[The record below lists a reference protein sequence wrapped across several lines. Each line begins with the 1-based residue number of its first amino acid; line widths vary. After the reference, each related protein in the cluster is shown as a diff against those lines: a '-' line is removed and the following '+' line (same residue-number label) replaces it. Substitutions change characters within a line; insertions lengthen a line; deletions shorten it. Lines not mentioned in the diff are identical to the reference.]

1 MVAEFIAVHLA
12 RAVISQVVQK
22 LGDLLANEAKSLSS
36 VRDDV
41 EYLKREL
48 KFINGFL
55 EDADRR
61 QKQEGLVRD
70 WIAEVRD
77 VACEIE
83 DAIEIYVSN
92 VDSAFIRVLRR
103 RKLRSRIKSIKN
115 NLQSLRER
123 SLTYQIQLNN
133 VEEGTSSLRNLRKSY
148 PEEEEDVVSM
158 KDVAM
163 NLKARLLKEE
173 DELRIVSIVGMGGLG
188 KTTLAKKV
196 YNDVGVKRHFDM
208 SAWVCISQQYVVKEV
223 LIEILLQ
230 VGFERKNLGG
240 GKSKEEFLTEKT
252 KKRELL
258 KSFEEQDLIDLIQD
272 ELKEK
277 KYLLVLD
284 DIWSIEAWHSIK
296 KAFPKGRG
304 GSKVLFTTRI
314 TELAT
319 SVDPFSTSIEPPLLT
334 EEEGWELLQRKAFS
348 GQVFGNNNG
357 SRSEFEKLGKEMVR
371 KCAGLPLAVVVLGG
385 LLSTKT
391 ALGEWKKVHKDVS
404 FQLNKLK
411 SPQQYAVEEILD
423 LSYQELPFFLK
434 PCFLYLSCFPE
445 DSEIS
450 KKRLIR
456 LWIAEGFV
464 PRLTRGEIEET
475 LMEEVAEHYLGELI
489 NRSMVQVE
497 RRDHTGGAV
506 KTCRLHDLMRDFCI
520 SKSRNE
526 NFFEIM
532 APHKTSIVAAGSS
545 SVQYSSTTHSRRIA
559 FHFDDG
565 LGNHAPWMEKVNTNL
580 RSLICFG
587 INIFPNL
594 SLKNGNLKLLRV
606 LELVFVPFPRVRVPK
621 EIGNLI
627 HLRYLKF
634 RGADISKLPNS
645 VGNLRY
651 LHTLDL
657 RHGYK
662 YIRVSGNAIS
672 KLVHLRHLL
681 LPDMSNVRGPLRIEN
696 LSNLETLKTVNG
708 EKLIRNDAV
717 VNLPNLRDLGVRF
730 KSAEEAR
737 LILQSLGSKLA
748 RLRSLRLF
756 IPDEEF
762 PSSDILFE
770 SATLY
775 KLYVEG
781 RLSQQHYS
789 FLPKSLVKLELQCS
803 QLNQDIVIVLEKM
816 ENLRILQY
824 ACDGY
829 DYHSWRW
836 ISRGAIMSKM
846 VFSAHGFPKLEI
858 LRLDDL
864 DLEEWEVGEDAMAN
878 LKRLDIS
885 WIPKLKMIP
894 DGLKYVTTLQELNIS
909 YMSRKFEGRLRVIDG
924 VEGEDFHKVQHVP
937 SISFSYTQEHMN
949 SFT

>member
-1 MVAEFIAVHLA
+1 MVAEFIAVQLGQ
-12 RAVISQVVQK
+12 AVISQVVEK
-22 LGDLLANEAKSLSS
+22 LADLLANEAKSLSS

-41 EYLKREL
+41 EFLKREL
-48 KFINGFL
+48 KFMNGFL
-55 EDADRR
+55 KDADRR

-83 DAIEIYVSN
+83 DAIEIYVSE
-92 VDSAFIRVLRR
+92 VDSAFIKVFCR
-103 RKLRSRIKSIKN
+103 RKLRAHINSIKN
-115 NLQSLRER
+115 ELQSLRER
-123 SLTYQIQLNN
+123 SQTYQIQLNN
-133 VEEGTSSLRNLRKSY
+133 AEEGTSSLRNLRKSY

-163 NLKARLLKEE
+163 TLKVQLLKEE

-196 YNDVGVKRHFDM
+196 YNDIGVKRHFDM

-240 GKSKEEFLTEKT
+240 GKSKKEFLTEKT
-252 KKRELL
+252 NERELL
-258 KSFEEQDLIDLIQD
+258 KRFEEQDLIGLIQD

-284 DIWSIEAWHSIK
+284 DIWNIEAWHKVK
-296 KAFPKGRG
+296 KVFPKGRG
-304 GSKVLFTTRI
+304 GSKLLFTTRN

-319 SVDPFSTSIEPPLLT
+319 SVDPFFSPIEPPLLT
-334 EEEGWELLQRKAFS
+334 EEESWELLQRKAFS
-348 GQVFGNNNG
+348 RQVFCNNG

-371 KCAGLPLAVVVLGG
+371 KC

-391 ALGEWKKVHKDVS
+391 ALEEWKKVHKDVN

-411 SPQQYAVEEILD
+411 SPQQYAVDEILD

-464 PRLTRGEIEET
+464 PRPIRGEIEET

-489 NRSMVQVE
+489 NRSMVQVA
-497 RRDHTGGAV
+497 RRDLTGDGV

-520 SKSRNE
+520 SMARNE
-526 NFFEIM
+526 NFIEIM
-532 APHKTSIVAAGSS
+532 APHKTSIGTAGSS

-559 FHFDDG
+559 VHFDDG
-565 LGNHAPWMEKVNTNL
+565 LGSHAPKMEKVHTNL

-587 INIFPNL
+587 INIFPEL
-594 SLKNGNLKLLRV
+594 SLKNGSLKLLRV
-606 LELVFVPFPRVRVPK
+606 LELVFDKFRTVKVPK
-621 EIGNLI
+621 VIGNLI

-634 RGADISKLPNS
+634 SGTRISKLPDS

-651 LHTLDL
+651 LHTLDI
-657 RHGYK
+657 RHGNK
-662 YIRVSGNAIS
+662 YIRISGNSIS

-681 LPDMSNVRGPLRIEN
+681 LPDLYLGSIFWKISPFRIEK
-696 LSNLETLKTVNG
+696 LSNLETLKTVYAEN
-708 EKLIRNDAV
+708 LIRYDGV
-717 VNLPNLRDLGVRF
+717 VKLTNVRDLGVHF
-730 KSAEEAR
+730 KSVKEVC
-737 LILQSLGSKLA
+737 LILQSLVSKLT
-748 RLRSLRLF
+748 RLGSLRL
-756 IPDEEF
+756 ILHDEF
-762 PSSDILFE
+762 PSLDILFDC
-770 SATLY
+770 AALY
-775 KLYVEG
+775 KLHLTG
-781 RLSQQHYS
+781 RLSQQHSS
-789 FLPKSLVKLELQCS
+789 FLPKSLVKLELRRS
-803 QLNQDIVIVLEKM
+803 LLNQDMVVVLEKM
-816 ENLRILQY
+816 ENLRILY
-824 ACDGY
+824 YGFDGY
-829 DYHSWRW
+829 DYHSRL
-836 ISRGAIMSKM
+836 SRVAIMSKM

-858 LRLDDL
+858 LGLEFL
-864 DLEEWEVGEDAMAN
+864 GDLEEWEVGEDAMAN
-878 LKRLDIS
+878 LKRLDIDC
-885 WIPKLKMIP
+885 IPKLKMIP
-894 DGLKYVTTLQELNIS
+894 DGLKYVTTLQELSIKR
-909 YMSRKFEGRLRVIDG
+909 MSRKFNGRLRVVDG
-924 VEGEDFHKVQHVP
+924 VEGEDFHKVQHIP
-937 SISFSYTQEHMN
+937 SICFS
-949 SFT
+949 

>member
-1 MVAEFIAVHLA
+1 MALEFVAVQLGQ
-12 RAVISQVVQK
+12 AVISQVVEK

-41 EYLKREL
+41 EYLKSEL
-48 KFINGFL
+48 KFMNGFL
-55 EDADRR
+55 KDADRR
-61 QKQEGLVRD
+61 QKQEERVRI

-83 DAIEIYVSN
+83 DAIEIYVSE
-92 VDSAFIRVLRR
+92 VDSSVQFVIKVFRR
-103 RKLRSRIKSIKN
+103 RKLRKLRARINSIKN
-115 NLQSLRER
+115 KLQNLRER
-123 SLTYQIQLNN
+123 SLAYQIQLNN
-133 VEEGTSSLRNLRKSY
+133 AEEGTSSLRNLRKSY

-158 KDVAM
+158 MDVAM

-208 SAWVCISQQYVVKEV
+208 YAWVCISQQYVVKEV

-240 GKSKEEFLTEKT
+240 DKSKKEFLTEKT
-252 KKRELL
+252 NERELL
-258 KSFEEQDLIDLIQD
+258 KRFEEQDLIGLIQD

-277 KYLLVLD
+277 QYLLVLD
-284 DIWSIEAWHSIK
+284 DIWNIEAWCSIK

-304 GSKVLFTTRI
+304 GSKVLFTTRN

-319 SVDPFSTSIEPPLLT
+319 SVDPFSSSIEPPLLT

-348 GQVFGNNNG
+348 AQVFGDNG
-357 SRSEFEKLGKEMVR
+357 FRSEFEELGKEMVK
-371 KCAGLPLAVVVLGG
+371 KCRGLPLAVVVLGG

-391 ALGEWKKVHKDVS
+391 ALEEWKKVHKDVS

-411 SPQQYAVEEILD
+411 LPQQYAVEEILD

-450 KKRLIR
+450 KKKLVR
-456 LWIAEGFV
+456 LWIAEGFI
-464 PRLTRGEIEET
+464 PRLTTGEI
-475 LMEEVAEHYLGELI
+475 MEEVAEDYFGELI
-489 NRSMVQVE
+489 NRSMVQVA

-526 NFFEIM
+526 NFIE
-532 APHKTSIVAAGSS
+532 TSIVTAGSS
-545 SVQYSSTTHSRRIA
+545 LVQCSSTTHSRRVV
-559 FHFDDG
+559 FHFDAG
-565 LGNHAPWMEKVNTNL
+565 LGSHAPWMEKVHTNL
-580 RSLICFG
+580 RSLVCFG

-594 SLKNGNLKLLRV
+594 SLKNRNLKLLRV
-606 LELVFVPFPRVRVPK
+606 LELFFDGYPMVKVPK

-634 RGADISKLPNS
+634 SGAGISKFPNS

-651 LHTLDL
+651 LHTLDI
-657 RHGYK
+657 RGCYSNSI
-662 YIRVSGNAIS
+662 IRVSGNAIS

-681 LPDMSNVRGPLRIEN
+681 LPGLVRGPLRIEK
-696 LSNLETLKTVNG
+696 LSNLETLKTVVAENMIRYNALA
-708 EKLIRNDAV
+708 KLT
-717 VNLPNLRDLGVRF
+717 NLRDLEVHF
-730 KSAEEAR
+730 KSVKEVS
-737 LILQSLGSKLA
+737 LVLQSLGSQLA
-748 RLRSLRLF
+748 RLRSLKL
-756 IPDEEF
+756 ILSDEEF
-762 PSSDILFE
+762 PCLDILFDC
-770 SATLY
+770 AALY
-775 KLYVEG
+775 KLHLCG
-781 RLSQQHYS
+781 RLPLQHSS
-789 FLPKSLVKLELQCS
+789 FLPKSLVKLELRWS
-803 QLNQDIVIVLEKM
+803 LLNQDIVVVLEKM

-824 ACDGY
+824 AYDGC
-829 DYHSWRW
+829 DYHSGL
-836 ISRGAIMSKM
+836 SRGAIMSKM

-858 LRLDDL
+858 LRLEFL

-878 LKRLDIS
+878 LKTLDIIG
-885 WIPKLKMIP
+885 IPKLKMIP
-894 DGLKYVTTLQELNIS
+894 DGLKYVTTLQELKIS
-909 YMSRKFEGRLRVIDG
+909 RMSRKFEGRLRVMDG
-924 VEGEDFHKVQHVP
+924 VEGEDFHKVQHIP
-937 SISFSYTQEHMN
+937 SISFSN
-949 SFT
+949 NIF